1 VRTAFEFA
9 AQHDACGIILS
20 ALFRHALHAGKRAR
34 SETDIAR
41 GATSLSS
48 LAIEAAR
55 AHLGVLDRCRALIIG
70 AGKMST
76 LAARRLH
83 QLGMR
88 ELLVCSRTLAHAQQ
102 LAAAIDGS
110 AIPFER
116 VPEVLAAS
124 DVVFTSTSA
133 PHVILTHEM
142 VRAAMCERTRPLCI
156 LDLAVPHDVEPTVAH
171 IPHVHL
177 LDLNDLQTNATAHVA
192 ARRADVCAVQGI
204 VGEEVESFSRWLQS
218 LNVTPTIRAL
228 RERADQIRRSE
239 LDDHLGR
246 LHQLSEHDRRIIE
259 TMTASIVGRLLH
271 DPTRRL
277 KQCAGDSDGL
287 QYAAALR
294 KLFALDEEPDAA

>member
-1 VRTAFEFA
+1 LSQVRTAFEFA

-55 AHLGVLDRCRALIIG
+55 AHLGVLDRCRALIIR

-88 ELLVCSRTLAHAQQ
+88 ELLVWSRTLAHAQQ

-133 PHVILTHEM
+133 PHVILTHE
-142 VRAAMCERTRPLCI
+142 I

-192 ARRADVCAVQGI
+192 ARRAEVCAVQGI

-228 RERADQIRRSE
+228 RARADQIRRSE